1 MPPTRIPTTPTL
13 DELRRRTSEKW
24 RTYPDDVLPL
34 FVAEMDFTIADVVA
48 DAIIGQVRTSDIG
61 YAGSVG
67 RVGEVFAGFAERRW
81 GWRPDPAGV
90 RLTTD
95 VSVVIVEALRVLIE
109 PGDTVIINPPVYPPF
124 FDMIPEAG
132 GRVVEVPL
140 ISDDAGYRLDV
151 DGIGQAFADGARA
164 LLLCSP
170 HNPVGRVHTADELA
184 RIAESAAEHGAFVV
198 SDEIHAPLVHR
209 PGDFV
214 PFLAVGDAAREVGVA
229 AHSASKGFNIAGAK
243 CALTVSAGERVG
255 ALLDR
260 QPEEVGFRTS
270 ILGRAATEAAFEHG
284 DAWLDAVLALI
295 GDNLTLLEEHLALGI
310 PSVTMRR
317 PAASYLAWLDFR
329 ATDLGDDPGLPILEQ
344 GRVGLHHG
352 PAFGTQG
359 AGFARLNTACS
370 PEVLTEAVDRI
381 ARVVLG

>member
-1 MPPTRIPTTPTL
+1 MSPTPTAPSL

-48 DAIIGQVRTSDIG
+48 DAITARVRASDIG
-61 YAGSVG
+61 YAGSAG
-67 RVGEVFAGFAERRW
+67 RVGEVFSGFAQRRW
-81 GWRPDPAGV
+81 GWQPDPAGV
-90 RLTTD
+90 RITTD
-95 VSVVIVEALRVLIE
+95 VSVVIVEALRVLISL
-109 PGDTVIINPPVYPPF
+109 GDAVIINPPVYPPF
-124 FDMIPEAG
+124 FDMVPEAG

-140 ISDDAGYRLDV
+140 ISGEAGYSLDV
-151 DGIGQAFADGARA
+151 DGIGQAFADGAKA

-170 HNPVGRVHTADELA
+170 HNPVGKVHSAEELSQIAELA
-184 RIAESAAEHGAFVV
+184 AAHGAFVI

-209 PGDFV
+209 PSEFV
-214 PFLAVGDAAREVGVA
+214 PFLSVSDAAREVGVA

-243 CALTVSAGERVG
+243 CALTVSASERIG
-255 ALLDR
+255 SLLNR

-284 DAWLDAVLALI
+284 DPWLDAVLGLI
-295 GDNLTLLEEHLALGI
+295 ADNLNLLETQLAQKI
-310 PSVTMRR
+310 PAVTMRR

-329 ATDLGDDPGLPILEQ
+329 ATGLGDNPGLPILDR
-344 GRVGLHHG
+344 GRVALHYG

-359 AGFARLNTACS
+359 TGFARLNTACS

-381 ARVVLG
+381 ARVVAGD